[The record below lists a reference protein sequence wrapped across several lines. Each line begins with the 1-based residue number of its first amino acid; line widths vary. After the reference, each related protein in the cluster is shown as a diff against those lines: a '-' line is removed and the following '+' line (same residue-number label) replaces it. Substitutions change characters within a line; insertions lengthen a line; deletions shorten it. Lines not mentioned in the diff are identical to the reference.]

1 MSSFN
6 KSMFESIK
14 EELNKSKAK
23 TGLRDIL
30 RTPPGHTYTVR
41 LIPNIQDPKKTF
53 FHYYNFG
60 WESYATGEYVQFIS
74 PSTWNERDPI
84 AEGRLKCLKHGSA
97 EDKAKAE
104 KLLRRENW
112 LVNVYVIND
121 TNEPENNGKV
131 KMLRYGRQIQKIIDE
146 AMNGEDADQFGS
158 RIFDLSGAGCS
169 FKIKAEK
176 QGDFPT
182 FVSSRFSSP
191 GEVPALGSDNKKIE
205 AVYNSVHAL
214 DTVFRVQSYDDLK
227 AAFEKHFLC
236 ETPAQVSVAAKGEAA
251 ADDSPFVE
259 SKKSAVRTLPKPVE
273 AEVADEDSDD
283 LDDAKV
289 AELLKGLS

>member
-1 MSSFN
+1 MSTFN

-23 TGLRDIL
+23 SGLRDIL

-74 PSTWNERDPI
+74 PSTWGERDPI
-84 AEGRLKCLKHGSA
+84 AEGRLKLLKHGSP
-97 EDKAKAE
+97 EEKAKAE

-112 LVNVYVIND
+112 IVNVYVIND
-121 TNEPENNGKV
+121 TNEPDNNGKV
-131 KMLRYGRQIQKIIDE
+131 KVLRYGRQIQKIIDE
-146 AMNGEDADQFGS
+146 SMNGEDAEQFGA

-182 FVSSRFSSP
+182 FVSSRFSPP
-191 GEVPALGSDNKKIE
+191 GEIPSLGSDAKKIA
-205 AVYNSVHAL
+205 AVYNSIHDL
-214 DTVFRVQSYDDLK
+214 ENLFRVQSYNELK
-227 AAFEKHFLC
+227 EAFDKHFLC
-236 ETPAQVSVAAKGEAA
+236 LSESSAPKAESKVS
-251 ADDSPFVE
+251 DSPFVE
-259 SKKSAVRTLPKPVE
+259 SKTQVPRTLPTPVE
-273 AEVADEDSDD
+273 EADDSGSDD

>member
-1 MSSFN
+1 MSTFN

-14 EELNKSKAK
+14 EELNKTKAK
-23 TGLRDIL
+23 SGLRDIL

-74 PSTWNERDPI
+74 PSTWGERDPI
-84 AEGRLKCLKHGSA
+84 AEGRLKLLKHGSP
-97 EDKAKAE
+97 EEKAKAE

-112 LVNVYVIND
+112 LVNVFVIND
-121 TNEPENNGKV
+121 TNEPDNNGKV
-131 KMLRYGRQIQKIIDE
+131 KILRYGRQIQKIIDE
-146 AMNGEDADQFGS
+146 AMNGEDSDQFGA

-169 FKIKAEK
+169 FKVKAEK
-176 QGDFPT
+176 QGDYPT
-182 FVSSRFSSP
+182 FVSSRFSVP
-191 GEVPALGSDNKKIE
+191 GEVPSLGSDNKKIE

-214 DTVFRVQSYDDLK
+214 DTVFRVQSYDELK

-236 ETPAQVSVAAKGEAA
+236 ETTPAPAAKAEADS
-251 ADDSPFVE
+251 DDSPFVE

-273 AEVADEDSDD
+273 PEAADEDDAND

>member
-1 MSSFN
+1 MSTFN

-23 TGLRDIL
+23 SGLRDIL

-74 PSTWNERDPI
+74 PSTWGERDPI
-84 AEGRLKCLKHGSA
+84 AEGRLKLLKHGSP
-97 EDKAKAE
+97 EEKAKAE

-112 LVNVYVIND
+112 IVNVYVIND
-121 TNEPENNGKV
+121 TNEPDNNGKV
-131 KMLRYGRQIQKIIDE
+131 KVLRYGRQIQKIIDE
-146 AMNGEDADQFGS
+146 AMNGEDAEQFGA

-182 FVSSRFSSP
+182 FVSSRFSPP
-191 GEVPALGSDNKKIE
+191 GEIPSLGSDAKKIA
-205 AVYNSVHAL
+205 AVYNSIHDL
-214 DTVFRVQSYDDLK
+214 ENLYRVQSYNELK
-227 AAFEKHFLC
+227 EAFDKHFLC
-236 ETPAQVSVAAKGEAA
+236 LSESPAPKVESKVS
-251 ADDSPFVE
+251 DSPFVE
-259 SKKSAVRTLPKPVE
+259 SKTVVSRTLPTPVE
-273 AEVADEDSDD
+273 EADDAGSDD

>member
-1 MSSFN
+1 L
-6 KSMFESIK
+6 
-14 EELNKSKAK
+14 LN
-23 TGLRDIL
+23 
-30 RTPPGHTYTVR
+30 
-41 LIPNIQDPKKTF
+41 
-53 FHYYNFG
+53 
-60 WESYATGEYVQFIS
+60 
-74 PSTWNERDPI
+74 
-84 AEGRLKCLKHGSA
+84 
-97 EDKAKAE
+97 
-104 KLLRRENW
+104 
-112 LVNVYVIND
+112 

-236 ETPAQVSVAAKGEAA
+236 ETPAQVSPATKGEAA
-251 ADDSPFVE
+251 TDDSPFVE

-273 AEVADEDSDD
+273 AEVADDDSDD

>member
-1 MSSFN
+1 MSTFN

-23 TGLRDIL
+23 SGLRDIL

-60 WESYATGEYVQFIS
+60 WESYATGEYVQFVS
-74 PSTWNERDPI
+74 PSTWGERDPI
-84 AEGRLKCLKHGSA
+84 AEGRLKLLKHGTP
-97 EDKAKAE
+97 EEKAKAE

-131 KMLRYGRQIQKIIDE
+131 KMLRYGRQIQKILDE
-146 AMNGEDADQFGS
+146 AMNGEDADQYGS

-176 QGDFPT
+176 QGEYPT
-182 FVSSRFSSP
+182 FVSSRFSPP
-191 GEVPALGSDNKKIE
+191 GEVPALGSDTKKIE
-205 AVYNSVHAL
+205 AVYNSIHAL
-214 DTVFRVQSYDDLK
+214 DTVFRVQSYDELK

-236 ETPAQVSVAAKGEAA
+236 ETAPAPAAKTDADS
-251 ADDSPFVE
+251 DDSPFVE
-259 SKKSAVRTLPKPVE
+259 SKKSAVRTLPKP
-273 AEVADEDSDD
+273 AEPEPADEDDADD

>member
-1 MSSFN
+1 
-6 KSMFESIK
+6 
-14 EELNKSKAK
+14 
-23 TGLRDIL
+23 
-30 RTPPGHTYTVR
+30 
-41 LIPNIQDPKKTF
+41 
-53 FHYYNFG
+53 
-60 WESYATGEYVQFIS
+60 
-74 PSTWNERDPI
+74 
-84 AEGRLKCLKHGSA
+84 
-97 EDKAKAE
+97 
-104 KLLRRENW
+104 
-112 LVNVYVIND
+112 
-121 TNEPENNGKV
+121 
-131 KMLRYGRQIQKIIDE
+131 MLRYGRQIQKIIDE

-191 GEVPALGSDNKKIE
+191 GEVPALGSDDKKIE
-205 AVYNSVHAL
+205 AIYNSVHAL
-214 DTVFRVQSYDDLK
+214 DSVFRVQSYDDLK

-236 ETPAQVSVAAKGEAA
+236 ETPAAPQPAASTKSEA

-273 AEVADEDSDD
+273 AEDDSDD